1 MAHFEIRCLFIPF
14 PTLTPPSLDPGLT
27 SNIPNEKV
35 SLFRAIS
42 SEKLC
47 GIWLTTG
54 QCLNSGTWATTI
66 LSTMTRILSLRTAW
80 SFADGRITLTFM
92 SSVGL
97 STVSLGTRSS
107 TQMRMSLFSRLSSVK
122 TLGAGDNC
130 ESDVVVTQAVP
141 CNRMTQIPVQS

>member
-35 SLFRAIS
+35 SLFCAIS

-92 SSVGL
+92 SSHCTVGF
-97 STVSLGTRSS
+97 STVSLRTRSS
-107 TQMRMSLFSRLSSVK
+107 TANEDVIVLTSFFCENPWCRGTTVNPTLS
-122 TLGAGDNC
+122 
-130 ESDVVVTQAVP
+130 
-141 CNRMTQIPVQS
+141 